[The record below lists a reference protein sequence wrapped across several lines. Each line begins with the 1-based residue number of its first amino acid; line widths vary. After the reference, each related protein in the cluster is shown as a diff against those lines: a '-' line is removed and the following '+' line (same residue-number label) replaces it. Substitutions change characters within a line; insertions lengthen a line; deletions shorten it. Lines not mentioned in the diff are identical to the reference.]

1 LRGILGAAAAAAAIL
16 GVPAAADTIT
26 LTNGR
31 VIEADRAWYEGT
43 QLRYQKNGNVFG
55 LPRHLV
61 QSIDQ
66 RAATPPDPEVTQARE
81 RLMAGDAAGAVG
93 LLRRVVARDPRSVVA
108 LQALAESQL
117 TMGDAHAA
125 RESASRAAALDD
137 NDARSHALLGDAL
150 SALGERVAAQD
161 AYRRSLRLRPD
172 PALEKKVA
180 ALAAA
185 AAAAAPSATRAQF
198 RLRYDGGIN
207 EPLGTAVLE
216 VLAGAYDNYAARLR
230 FRPDE
235 PVTVVLEL
243 GTSLQDP
250 GAPEWAA
257 GLNDGT
263 IHVPLRG
270 MERLSVALVA
280 VLRHELAHSFIRA
293 RTGGNCPTW
302 LQEGISQW
310 LEGGDPRRED
320 AVVAAA
326 LRQGRLLP
334 LLTLEGPF
342 QSLPPDQ
349 VGLAYAESLS
359 AVAHIVRTRGEAAI
373 VRLLAGLGDR
383 LPAEEA
389 LPVAL
394 ALSYPEFQRSW
405 EETLRALPAR

>member
-1 LRGILGAAAAAAAIL
+1 VLGAASAVAAL
-16 GVPAAADTIT
+16 MVPLAAADTIT

-31 VIEADRAWYEGT
+31 VIEADRTWYEGT
-43 QLRYQKNGNVFG
+43 QLRYQKNGGVFG
-55 LPRHLV
+55 LPRSLV
-61 QSIDQ
+61 QSVDQ
-66 RAATPPDPEVTQARE
+66 RAAAPADPEVAQARE
-81 RLMAGDAAGAVG
+81 RLLAGDAAGAAG
-93 LLRRVVARDPRSVVA
+93 LLRRVLARDARSVVA
-108 LQALAESQL
+108 LQVLAEAQL
-117 TMGDAHAA
+117 TMGDAGGA
-125 RESASRAAALDD
+125 RASASRAAALDD

-150 SALGERVAAQD
+150 SAMGERLAAQD

-172 PALEKKVA
+172 PELERKMA

-185 AAAAAPSATRAQF
+185 AASAPSATRTQF

-230 FRPDE
+230 FRPDD
-235 PVTVVLEL
+235 PITVVLEL
-243 GTSLQDP
+243 GTGFQDP
-250 GAPEWAA
+250 RAPEWAA

-320 AVVAAA
+320 AAVAAA
-326 LRQGRLLP
+326 ARQGRLLP

-342 QSLPPDQ
+342 QSLPPEQ
-349 VGLAYAESLS
+349 VTLAYAESLS

-405 EETLRALPAR
+405 ENALKASAPRP

>member
-1 LRGILGAAAAAAAIL
+1 
-16 GVPAAADTIT
+16 
-26 LTNGR
+26 
-31 VIEADRAWYEGT
+31 
-43 QLRYQKNGNVFG
+43 VFG
-55 LPRHLV
+55 LPRNLV
-61 QSIDQ
+61 QSVDQ
-66 RAATPPDPEVTQARE
+66 RAAVPADPEVARARE
-81 RLMAGDAAGAVG
+81 RLLAGDAAGATG
-93 LLRRVVARDPRSVVA
+93 ILRQVLARDPRSVAA
-108 LQALAESQL
+108 LQGLAEAQL
-117 TMGDAHAA
+117 TSGDARGA
-125 RESASRAAALDD
+125 RDSASKAAALDD

-150 SALGERVAAQD
+150 SALGERLAAQD
-161 AYRRSLRLRPD
+161 AYRHSLRLRPD
-172 PALEKKVA
+172 PQLEKKIA

-185 AAAAAPSATRAQF
+185 GSAPTATRAQF
-198 RLRYDGGIN
+198 RLRYDGEMN
-207 EPLGTAVLE
+207 EALGTAVLE

-230 FRPDE
+230 FRPDD
-235 PVTVVLEL
+235 PITVVLEL
-243 GTSLQDP
+243 GTGFQDP
-250 GAPEWAA
+250 RAPEWAA
-257 GLNDGT
+257 GLNDGI

-293 RTGGNCPTW
+293 RTGGNCPVW

-326 LRQGRLLP
+326 ARQGRLLP

-342 QSLPPDQ
+342 QSLPPEQ
-349 VGLAYAESLS
+349 VSLAYAESLS

-394 ALSYPEFQRSW
+394 ALSYPEFQKSW
-405 EETLRALPAR
+405 EEALRASAPRP

>member
-1 LRGILGAAAAAAAIL
+1 VR
-16 GVPAAADTIT
+16 ADTIT

-31 VIEADRAWYEGT
+31 VIEADRTWYEGG
-43 QLRYQKNGNVFG
+43 QLRYEKNGGVFG
-55 LPRHLV
+55 LPKSLV

-66 RAATPPDPEVTQARE
+66 RAAGAPASPEVAQARE
-81 RLMAGDAAGAVG
+81 RLRSGDPAGATR
-93 LLRRVVARDPRSVVA
+93 LLRGVLARDARSIVA
-108 LQALAESQL
+108 LQALAEAQL
-117 TMGDAHAA
+117 AMGDGHGA

-137 NDARSHALLGDAL
+137 HDPRSHVLLGDAL
-150 SALGERVAAQD
+150 SAVGERVAAQD
-161 AYRRSLRLRPD
+161 AYRRGLRLRPD
-172 PALEKKVA
+172 PEVERKIA

-185 AAAAAPSATRAQF
+185 LAAAPAPSRAQF

-207 EPLGTAVLE
+207 EPLGTEVLE

-230 FRPDE
+230 FRPDD
-235 PVTVVLEL
+235 PITVVLEM
-243 GTSLQDP
+243 GNSFQDT

-257 GLNDGT
+257 GFNDGV

-310 LEGGDPRRED
+310 LEGGNPARED

-326 LRQGRLLP
+326 ARRGRLLP
-334 LLTLEGPF
+334 LMTLEGPF

-359 AVAHIVRTRGEAAI
+359 AVNHIVRTRGEAAI

-394 ALSYPEFQRSW
+394 ALSYPEFQKSW
-405 EETLRALPAR
+405 EDALKASAPRP

>member
-1 LRGILGAAAAAAAIL
+1 M
-16 GVPAAADTIT
+16 
-26 LTNGR
+26 
-31 VIEADRAWYEGT
+31 IEADRTWYEGG
-43 QLRYQKNGNVFG
+43 QLRYEKNGGVFG
-55 LPRHLV
+55 LPKSLV

-66 RAATPPDPEVTQARE
+66 RAAGTPANPEVAQARE
-81 RLMAGDAAGAVG
+81 RLRSGDPAGATR
-93 LLRRVVARDPRSVVA
+93 LLRGVLARDARSIVA
-108 LQALAESQL
+108 LQALAEAQL
-117 TMGDAHAA
+117 AMGDSHGA

-137 NDARSHALLGDAL
+137 HDPRSHVLLGDAL
-150 SALGERVAAQD
+150 SAVGERLAAQD

-172 PALEKKVA
+172 PEVERKIA

-185 AAAAAPSATRAQF
+185 LAAAPAPSRAQF

-207 EPLGTAVLE
+207 EPLGTEVLE

-230 FRPDE
+230 FRPDD
-235 PVTVVLEL
+235 PITVVLEM
-243 GTSLQDP
+243 GNSFQDT

-257 GLNDGT
+257 GFNDGV

-270 MERLSVALVA
+270 MERLSVALIA

-310 LEGGDPRRED
+310 LEGGNPARED
-320 AVVAAA
+320 AVVATAA
-326 LRQGRLLP
+326 RRGRLLP
-334 LLTLEGPF
+334 LMTLEGPF

-359 AVAHIVRTRGEAAI
+359 AVHHIVRTRGEAAI

-394 ALSYPEFQRSW
+394 ALSYPEFQKSW
-405 EETLRALPAR
+405 EDALKASAPRP

>member
-1 LRGILGAAAAAAAIL
+1 
-16 GVPAAADTIT
+16 
-26 LTNGR
+26 
-31 VIEADRAWYEGT
+31 VIEVDRSWYEGT
-43 QLRYQKNGNVFG
+43 QLRYEKNGGVFG
-55 LPRHLV
+55 LPRSMV
-61 QSIDQ
+61 QSVDQ
-66 RAATPPDPEVTQARE
+66 QRTGPPPDPAVGEARE
-81 RLMAGDAAGAVG
+81 RLRKGDAAAAAR
-93 LLRRVVARDPRSVVA
+93 LLRGVLSRDANAIEA
-108 LQALAESQL
+108 LQAMAEAQLA
-117 TMGDAHAA
+117 MGDAHGA
-125 RESASRAAALDD
+125 RQSASRAAALD
-137 NDARSHALLGDAL
+137 ARDPRPLVLLGDAMR
-150 SALGERVAAQD
+150 AAGDTAGAQD
-161 AYRRSLRLRPD
+161 AYARSLRLRPD
-172 PALEKKVA
+172 AEVERKRAGLWS
-180 ALAAA
+180 L
-185 AAAAAPSATRAQF
+185 PSPSRAQF
-198 RLRYDGGIN
+198 RLRYDGGVN
-207 EPLGTAVLE
+207 EGLGTAVLE
-216 VLAGAYDNYAARLR
+216 VLAGAYDNYATRLR
-230 FRPDE
+230 FRPED
-235 PVTVVLEL
+235 PITVVLEL

-250 GAPEWAA
+250 RAPEWAA

-270 MERLSVALVA
+270 MERLSVPIVA

-326 LRQGRLLP
+326 ARKGLLLP

-342 QSLPPDQ
+342 QALPPEQ

-359 AVAHIVRTRGEAAI
+359 AVAHIVRTRGEDAI

-405 EETLRALPAR
+405 EDALLKPSGPPPSASRP

>member
-1 LRGILGAAAAAAAIL
+1 
-16 GVPAAADTIT
+16 
-26 LTNGR
+26 
-31 VIEADRAWYEGT
+31 VIEADRTWYEGT
-43 QLRYQKNGNVFG
+43 QLRYQKNGGVFG
-55 LPRHLV
+55 LPKSLV

-66 RAATPPDPEVTQARE
+66 RAASAQADPEVAQARE
-81 RLMAGDAAGAVG
+81 RLLSGDPAGAVR
-93 LLRRVVARDPRSVVA
+93 LLRVVLARDARSVIA
-108 LQALAESQL
+108 LQALSEAQL
-117 TMGDAHAA
+117 SMGDPRGA
-125 RESASRAAALDD
+125 RESAARAAALDD
-137 NDARSHALLGDAL
+137 HDPRSHVLLGDAL
-150 SALGERVAAQD
+150 AAIGERVAAQD

-172 PALEKKVA
+172 SDVERKIATLA
-180 ALAAA
+180 ATLAAA
-185 AAAAAPSATRAQF
+185 PAPSSRAQF

-207 EPLGTAVLE
+207 EPMGTAVLE
-216 VLAGAYDNYAARLR
+216 VLAGAYDNYAARLH
-230 FRPDE
+230 FRPDD
-235 PVTVVLEL
+235 PITVVLEM
-243 GTSLQDP
+243 GNSFQET

-257 GLNDGT
+257 GFNDGT

-293 RTGGNCPTW
+293 RTSGNCPTW
-302 LQEGISQW
+302 LQEGIAQW

-326 LRQGRLLP
+326 ARQGRLLP
-334 LLTLEGPF
+334 LMTLEGPF

-359 AVAHIVRTRGEAAI
+359 AITHIVRTRGEGAI

-394 ALSYPEFQRSW
+394 ALSYPEFQKSW
-405 EETLRALPAR
+405 QDALKASAPRP

>member
-1 LRGILGAAAAAAAIL
+1 MVSL
-16 GVPAAADTIT
+16 AAADTIT

-31 VIEADRAWYEGT
+31 MIEADRTWYEGT
-43 QLRYQKNGNVFG
+43 QLRYQKNGGVYG
-55 LPRHLV
+55 LPRSLV
-61 QSIDQ
+61 QSVDQ
-66 RAATPPDPEVTQARE
+66 RAPTPADPEVAQARE
-81 RLMAGDAAGAVG
+81 RLLSGDAAAAAG
-93 LLRRVVARDPRSVVA
+93 LLRRVLVRDARSVVA
-108 LQALAESQL
+108 LQALAEAQL
-117 TMGDAHAA
+117 TMGDAPAA
-125 RESASRAAALDD
+125 RVSASRAAALDD
-137 NDARSHALLGDAL
+137 NDPRSHSLLGDAL
-150 SALGERVAAQD
+150 SAMGERLAAQD

-172 PALEKKVA
+172 PQLEQKIA
-180 ALAAA
+180 ALS

-198 RLRYDGGIN
+198 RLRYDGGMN
-207 EPLGTAVLE
+207 EALGAAVVE

-230 FRPDE
+230 FRPDD
-235 PVTVVLEL
+235 PITVVLEL
-243 GTSLQDP
+243 GTGLQDP
-250 GAPEWAA
+250 RTPEWAA

-270 MERLSVALVA
+270 MERLSVPLVA

-320 AVVAAA
+320 ALVAAA

-342 QSLPPDQ
+342 QSLPPEQ
-349 VGLAYAESLS
+349 VSLAYAESLS
-359 AVAHIVRTRGEAAI
+359 AVAHIVRTRGEAAV

-405 EETLRALPAR
+405 EDALRASAPRP

>member
-1 LRGILGAAAAAAAIL
+1 MAAA
-16 GVPAAADTIT
+16 
-26 LTNGR
+26 R
-31 VIEADRAWYEGT
+31 
-43 QLRYQKNGNVFG
+43 
-55 LPRHLV
+55 
-61 QSIDQ
+61 
-66 RAATPPDPEVTQARE
+66 
-81 RLMAGDAAGAVG
+81 
-93 LLRRVVARDPRSVVA
+93 LLRPLLARDPRSVLA
-108 LQALAESQL
+108 LQALAEAQL
-117 TMGDAHAA
+117 AMPDARGA
-125 RESASRAAALDD
+125 RDSASRAAALDD
-137 NDARSHALLGDAL
+137 HDPRSQALLGDAL
-150 SALGERVAAQD
+150 AALGERPAALD
-161 AYRRSLRLRPD
+161 AYRASQRLRPD
-172 PALEKKVA
+172 AGVDRKIA
-180 ALAAA
+180 ALAVAMAA
-185 AAAAAPSATRAQF
+185 TPSGSRAQF

-216 VLAGAYDNYAARLR
+216 VLAGAYDNYAARLH
-230 FRPDE
+230 FRPED

-243 GTSLQDP
+243 GTGLQDP
-250 GAPEWAA
+250 RAPEWAA

-326 LRQGRLLP
+326 ARQGRLLP

-342 QSLPPDQ
+342 QSLPPEQ

-359 AVAHIVRTRGEAAI
+359 AVAHIARTRGEEAI

-405 EETLRALPAR
+405 EDALKGSAPPRP

>member
-1 LRGILGAAAAAAAIL
+1 MAAALWVAYGAAS
-16 GVPAAADTIT
+16 ADTIT

-31 VIEADRAWYEGT
+31 VIEADRTWYEGT
-43 QLRYQKNGNVFG
+43 QLRYMKNGGVFG
-55 LPRHLV
+55 LPKSLV

-66 RAATPPDPEVTQARE
+66 RAAGAQASPEVAQARE
-81 RLMAGDAAGAVG
+81 RLLSGDPAGAAR
-93 LLRRVVARDPRSVVA
+93 LLRGVLARDARSIVA
-108 LQALAESQL
+108 LQVLAEAQL
-117 TMGDAHAA
+117 AMGDNPGA

-137 NDARSHALLGDAL
+137 NDARSHVLLGDAL
-150 SALGERVAAQD
+150 AAVGERLAAQD
-161 AYRRSLRLRPD
+161 AYRRALRLRPD
-172 PALEKKVA
+172 AEVERKIATLAA

-185 AAAAAPSATRAQF
+185 PAQSSRAQF

-207 EPLGTAVLE
+207 EPMGTAVLE
-216 VLAGAYDNYAARLR
+216 VLAGAYDNYAARLH
-230 FRPDE
+230 FRPDD
-235 PVTVVLEL
+235 PITVVLEM
-243 GTSLQDP
+243 GNSFQDT

-257 GLNDGT
+257 GFNDGV

-302 LQEGISQW
+302 LQEGIAQW
-310 LEGGDPRRED
+310 LEGGNPRRED

-326 LRQGRLLP
+326 ARQGRLLP

-359 AVAHIVRTRGEAAI
+359 AINHIVRTRGESAI

-394 ALSYPEFQRSW
+394 ALSYPEFQKSW
-405 EETLRALPAR
+405 EDALKASAPRP

>member
-1 LRGILGAAAAAAAIL
+1 MA
-16 GVPAAADTIT
+16 VPALWLLAPGAWADTIT

-31 VIEADRAWYEGT
+31 VIEADRTWYEGT
-43 QLRYQKNGNVFG
+43 QLRYEKNGGVYG
-55 LPRHLV
+55 LPRSLV

-66 RAATPPDPEVTQARE
+66 RPQGPTADPDLAQARA
-81 RLMAGDAAGAVG
+81 RLQAGDAMGAER
-93 LLRRVVARDPRSVVA
+93 LLRGVLARDRRSIAA
-108 LQALAESQL
+108 LQGLAEAQL
-117 TMGDAHAA
+117 ALGDVPGA
-125 RESASRAAALDD
+125 RESAGRAVAFDD
-137 NDARSHALLGDAL
+137 RDPRSHALLGDAL
-150 SALGERVAAQD
+150 AAAGERLAARD
-161 AYRRSLRLRPD
+161 AYRRSLALRPE
-172 PALEKKVA
+172 AEVERKVA
-180 ALAAA
+180 ALTAAL
-185 AAAAAPSATRAQF
+185 ATTPPASRAQF

-216 VLAGAYDNYAARLR
+216 VLAGAYDNYAARLG
-230 FRPDE
+230 FRPDD
-235 PVTVVLEL
+235 PITVVLEL
-243 GTSLQDP
+243 GTALQDP

-270 MERLSVALVA
+270 MERLSVALIA

-302 LQEGISQW
+302 LQEGIAQW
-310 LEGGDPRRED
+310 LEGGSPRRDD

-326 LRQGRLLP
+326 ARQGRLLP
-334 LLTLEGPF
+334 LFTLEGPF

-349 VGLAYAESLS
+349 VALAYAESLS
-359 AVAHIVRTRGEAAI
+359 AVAHIARTRGEGAI

-394 ALSYPEFQRSW
+394 AMSYPELERSW
-405 EETLRALPAR
+405 EDALKASAPRP

>member
-1 LRGILGAAAAAAAIL
+1 MQ
-16 GVPAAADTIT
+16 ADTIT

-31 VIEADRAWYEGT
+31 VIEADRTWYEGT
-43 QLRYQKNGNVFG
+43 QLRYEKNGGVYG
-55 LPRHLV
+55 LPRTLV
-61 QSIDQ
+61 QSVDQ
-66 RAATPPDPEVTQARE
+66 RATGAAADPALAHARE
-81 RLMAGDAAGAVG
+81 RMLSGDAPGAVR
-93 LLRRVVARDPRSVVA
+93 LLRGMITRDSRSVVA
-108 LQALAESQL
+108 LQALAEAQL
-117 TMGDAHAA
+117 AMGDAPAA
-125 RESASRAAALDD
+125 RDSAARAAALDD
-137 NDARSHALLGDAL
+137 NDPRSHALVGDAL
-150 SALGERVAAQD
+150 AALGEPLGAQD
-161 AYRRSLRLRPD
+161 AYRRSLKLRPD
-172 PALEKKVA
+172 VALERKLG
-180 ALAAA
+180 ALAT
-185 AAAAAPSATRAQF
+185 APSASRAQF

-216 VLAGAYDNYAARLR
+216 VLGGAYDNYAARLR
-230 FRPDE
+230 FRPED
-235 PVTVVLEL
+235 PITVVLEL

-250 GAPEWAA
+250 RAPEWAA

-326 LRQGRLLP
+326 ARQGRLLP
-334 LLTLEGPF
+334 LFTLEGPF
-342 QSLPPDQ
+342 QSLPPEQ
-349 VGLAYAESLS
+349 IGLAYAESLS
-359 AVAHIVRTRGEAAI
+359 AVAQIVRTRGEPAI

-394 ALSYPEFQRSW
+394 ALSYQEFQQSW
-405 EETLRALPAR
+405 EDALKALPAR

>member
-1 LRGILGAAAAAAAIL
+1 VLGLCLIAPGL
-16 GVPAAADTIT
+16 AADTIT

-31 VIEADRAWYEGT
+31 VIEADRIWYEGT
-43 QLRYQKNGNVFG
+43 QLRYEKNGGVFG
-55 LPRHLV
+55 LPRSLV

-66 RAATPPDPEVTQARE
+66 RGAPARGADPELAQARE
-81 RLMAGDAAGAVG
+81 RLLSGDPTAAAR
-93 LLRRVVARDPRSVVA
+93 LLRTVLARDPRSVVA
-108 LQALAESQL
+108 LQELAEAQIATSDL
-117 TMGDAHAA
+117 RGA

-137 NDARSHALLGDAL
+137 HDPRSQVLLGDAL
-150 SALGERVAAQD
+150 AALGERAAAQD
-161 AYRRSLRLRPD
+161 AYRVAQRLRPD
-172 PALEKKVA
+172 AGVDRKVA

-185 AAAAAPSATRAQF
+185 MAAVPSGSRAQF

-216 VLAGAYDNYAARLR
+216 VLAGAYDNYAARLQ
-230 FRPDE
+230 FRPED

-243 GTSLQDP
+243 GTGFQDTH
-250 GAPEWAA
+250 APDWAA
-257 GLNDGT
+257 GLNDGI

-270 MERLSVALVA
+270 MDRLSVPLVA
-280 VLRHELAHSFIRA
+280 VLRHELGHSFIRA

-326 LRQGRLLP
+326 ARQGRLLP

-349 VGLAYAESLS
+349 VALAYAESLS
-359 AVAHIVRTRGEAAI
+359 AVAHIVRTRGEGAI

-394 ALSYPEFQRSW
+394 ALSYPEFQKSW
-405 EETLRALPAR
+405 EDALKGSAATHP

>member
-1 LRGILGAAAAAAAIL
+1 VAALA
-16 GVPAAADTIT
+16 VRFAAADTIT

-31 VIEADRAWYEGT
+31 VIEADRTWYEGT
-43 QLRYQKNGNVFG
+43 QLRYQKNGGVFG
-55 LPRHLV
+55 LPRNLV
-61 QSIDQ
+61 QSVDQ
-66 RAATPPDPEVTQARE
+66 RAAVPADPEVAKARE
-81 RLMAGDAAGAVG
+81 RLLAGDTAGAVG
-93 LLRRVVARDPRSVVA
+93 ILRQVLARDPRSVPA
-108 LQALAESQL
+108 LQGLAEAQL
-117 TMGDAHAA
+117 TSGDARGA
-125 RESASRAAALDD
+125 RDSASKAAALDD

-150 SALGERVAAQD
+150 SALGERLAAQD

-172 PALEKKVA
+172 PQLEAKIA

-185 AAAAAPSATRAQF
+185 RSAPTATRAQF
-198 RLRYDGGIN
+198 RLRYDGEMN
-207 EPLGTAVLE
+207 EALGTAVLE

-230 FRPDE
+230 FRPDD
-235 PVTVVLEL
+235 PITVVLEL
-243 GTSLQDP
+243 GTGFQDP
-250 GAPEWAA
+250 RAPEWAA
-257 GLNDGT
+257 GLNDGI

-270 MERLSVALVA
+270 MDRLSVPLVA

-293 RTGGNCPTW
+293 RTGGNCPVW

-320 AVVAAA
+320 AAVAAA
-326 LRQGRLLP
+326 ARQGRLLP

-349 VGLAYAESLS
+349 VSLAYAESLS

-394 ALSYPEFQRSW
+394 ALSYPEFQKSW
-405 EETLRALPAR
+405 EEALRSSATR

>member
-1 LRGILGAAAAAAAIL
+1 MVSL
-16 GVPAAADTIT
+16 AAADTIT

-31 VIEADRAWYEGT
+31 VIEADRTWYEGT
-43 QLRYQKNGNVFG
+43 QLRYQKNGGVFG
-55 LPRHLV
+55 LPRSLV
-61 QSIDQ
+61 QSVDQ
-66 RAATPPDPEVTQARE
+66 RAATPADPEVAQARE
-81 RLMAGDAAGAVG
+81 RLLSGDAAAAAG
-93 LLRRVVARDPRSVVA
+93 LLRRVLARDARSVVA
-108 LQALAESQL
+108 LQALAEAQL
-117 TMGDAHAA
+117 TMGDAPAA
-125 RESASRAAALDD
+125 RVSASRAAALDD
-137 NDARSHALLGDAL
+137 NDPRSHSLLGDAL
-150 SALGERVAAQD
+150 SAMGERLAAQD

-172 PALEKKVA
+172 PQLERKIA
-180 ALAAA
+180 ALA

-198 RLRYDGGIN
+198 RLRYDGGMN
-207 EPLGTAVLE
+207 EALGAAVVE

-230 FRPDE
+230 FRPDD
-235 PVTVVLEL
+235 PITVVLEL
-243 GTSLQDP
+243 GTGLQDVR
-250 GAPEWAA
+250 APEWAA

-270 MERLSVALVA
+270 MERLSVPLVA

-342 QSLPPDQ
+342 QSLPPEQ
-349 VGLAYAESLS
+349 VSLAYAESLS
-359 AVAHIVRTRGEAAI
+359 AVAHIVRTRGEAAV

-405 EETLRALPAR
+405 EDALKASAPRP

>member
-1 LRGILGAAAAAAAIL
+1 
-16 GVPAAADTIT
+16 
-26 LTNGR
+26 
-31 VIEADRAWYEGT
+31 VIEADRTWYEGT
-43 QLRYQKNGNVFG
+43 QLRYQKNGGVFG
-55 LPRHLV
+55 LPKSLV

-66 RAATPPDPEVTQARE
+66 RPTGAQADPEVSQARE
-81 RLMAGDAAGAVG
+81 RLLSGDPAGAARLLRGVLARDARSVIALQVLAEAQLAQGDA
-93 LLRRVVARDPRSVVA
+93 R
-108 LQALAESQL
+108 
-117 TMGDAHAA
+117 AA
-125 RESASRAAALDD
+125 RESASRAAALYD
-137 NDARSHALLGDAL
+137 NDPRSHTLLGDAL
-150 SALGERVAAQD
+150 AAIGERVAAQD

-172 PALEKKVA
+172 AEVERKIATLAA

-185 AAAAAPSATRAQF
+185 PAPSSRAQF

-207 EPLGTAVLE
+207 EPMGTAVLE
-216 VLAGAYDNYAARLR
+216 VLAGAYDNYAARLH
-230 FRPDE
+230 FRPDD
-235 PVTVVLEL
+235 PITVVLEM
-243 GTSLQDP
+243 GNSFQDT

-257 GLNDGT
+257 GINDGV

-293 RTGGNCPTW
+293 RTSGNCPTW
-302 LQEGISQW
+302 LQEGIAQW

-326 LRQGRLLP
+326 ARQGRLLP
-334 LLTLEGPF
+334 LMTLEGPF
-342 QSLPPDQ
+342 QSLPPEQ

-359 AVAHIVRTRGEAAI
+359 AVTHIVRTRGESAI

-394 ALSYPEFQRSW
+394 ALSYPEFQKSW
-405 EETLRALPAR
+405 VDALKGSAPRP

>member
-1 LRGILGAAAAAAAIL
+1 VVA
-16 GVPAAADTIT
+16 PAAADTIT

-31 VIEADRAWYEGT
+31 VIEADRTWYEGT
-43 QLRYQKNGNVFG
+43 QLRYEKNGGVFG
-55 LPRHLV
+55 LPKSLV
-61 QSIDQ
+61 QSVDQ
-66 RAATPPDPEVTQARE
+66 RSAAAARGGPEVVQARE
-81 RLMAGDAAGAVG
+81 RLLSGDPSGAVR
-93 LLRRVVARDPRSVVA
+93 LLRTALARDARSVVA
-108 LQALAESQL
+108 LQTLAEAQL
-117 TMGDAHAA
+117 AMGDAQGA
-125 RESASRAAALDD
+125 RDSASRAAGLDD
-137 NDARSHALLGDAL
+137 RDPRSYVLLGDAL
-150 SALGERVAAQD
+150 GAIGERVAAQD
-161 AYRRSLRLRPD
+161 AYRHGLRLRPD
-172 PALEKKVA
+172 AEVERKLA

-185 AAAAAPSATRAQF
+185 LAAAPSASRAQF

-216 VLAGAYDNYAARLR
+216 VLAGAYDNYASRLH
-230 FRPDE
+230 FRPDD
-235 PVTVVLEL
+235 PITVVLEM
-243 GTSLQDP
+243 GTGLPDP
-250 GAPEWAA
+250 RAPEWAA
-257 GLNDGT
+257 GFNDGT

-270 MERLSVALVA
+270 LERLSVPLVA

-310 LEGGDPRRED
+310 LEGGNPARED

-326 LRQGRLLP
+326 ARQGRLLP

-342 QSLPPDQ
+342 QSLPPEQ

-359 AVAHIVRTRGEAAI
+359 AVAHIVRTRGEGAI

-394 ALSYPEFQRSW
+394 ALSYPEFQKSW
-405 EETLRALPAR
+405 EDALKASAPRP

>member
-1 LRGILGAAAAAAAIL
+1 
-16 GVPAAADTIT
+16 
-26 LTNGR
+26 
-31 VIEADRAWYEGT
+31 VIEADRTWYEGT
-43 QLRYQKNGNVFG
+43 QLRYQKNGGVFG
-55 LPRHLV
+55 LPKSLV

-66 RAATPPDPEVTQARE
+66 RPTGAPADPEVSQARE
-81 RLMAGDAAGAVG
+81 RLLSGDPAGAVR
-93 LLRRVVARDPRSVVA
+93 LLRGVLTRDARSVIA
-108 LQALAESQL
+108 LQVLAEAQL
-117 TMGDAHAA
+117 AQGDARSA

-137 NDARSHALLGDAL
+137 NDPRSHTLLGDAL
-150 SALGERVAAQD
+150 AAIGERVAAQD

-172 PALEKKVA
+172 AEVERKIATLAA

-185 AAAAAPSATRAQF
+185 PVPSSRAQF

-207 EPLGTAVLE
+207 EPMGTAVLE
-216 VLAGAYDNYAARLR
+216 VLAGAYDNYAARLH
-230 FRPDE
+230 FRPDD
-235 PVTVVLEL
+235 PITVVLEM
-243 GTSLQDP
+243 GNSFQDT

-257 GLNDGT
+257 GINDGV

-293 RTGGNCPTW
+293 RTSGNCPTW
-302 LQEGISQW
+302 LQEGIAQW

-326 LRQGRLLP
+326 ARQGRLLP
-334 LLTLEGPF
+334 LMTLEGPF
-342 QSLPPDQ
+342 QSLPPEQ

-359 AVAHIVRTRGEAAI
+359 AVTHIVRTRGESAI

-394 ALSYPEFQRSW
+394 ALSYPEFQKSW
-405 EETLRALPAR
+405 VDALKGSAPRP

>member
-1 LRGILGAAAAAAAIL
+1 MAAAAAWLLAGAAT
-16 GVPAAADTIT
+16 ADTIT

-31 VIEADRAWYEGT
+31 IIEADRTWYEGT
-43 QLRYQKNGNVFG
+43 QLRYEKNGGIFG
-55 LPRHLV
+55 LPRSLV
-61 QSIDQ
+61 QSVDQ
-66 RAATPPDPEVTQARE
+66 RATGAQADPELAQARE
-81 RLMAGDAAGAVG
+81 RLLSGDPAGATR
-93 LLRRVVARDPRSVVA
+93 LLRGVLARDARSIVA
-108 LQALAESQL
+108 LQALAEAQL
-117 TMGDAHAA
+117 AMGDAHAA
-125 RESASRAAALDD
+125 RETASRAAALDD
-137 NDARSHALLGDAL
+137 HDPRSHALLGDAL
-150 SALGERVAAQD
+150 AAIGERVAAQD

-172 PALEKKVA
+172 AGLERKIG

-185 AAAAAPSATRAQF
+185 PSTSRAQF

-207 EPLGTAVLE
+207 EPLGVAVLE
-216 VLAGAYDNYAARLR
+216 VLAGAYDNYAARLH
-230 FRPDE
+230 FRPDD

-250 GAPEWAA
+250 RAPEWAA

-310 LEGGDPRRED
+310 LEGGNPYRED
-320 AVVAAA
+320 PAVAAA
-326 LRQGRLLP
+326 ARQGRLLP

-342 QSLPPDQ
+342 QSLPPEQ
-349 VGLAYAESLS
+349 VGIAYAESLS
-359 AVAHIVRTRGEAAI
+359 AVAHIVRTRGEGAI

-394 ALSYPEFQRSW
+394 AVSYPEFQRSW
-405 EETLRALPAR
+405 EDALKSSAPPRP